1 MEKKLTEQEAKNLVE
16 QIVDYM
22 FREGAIQNL
31 SDDEKMQVPANFI
44 YHEYPRAKEKNHWS
58 PAVFYGQDGNGRDY
72 SVINKNP
79 ELAATLGNL
88 SYHDF
93 LELQKALVETGIFRP
108 DPIDY
113 RHPNERADFD
123 EIAHSVRIY
132 TTFGEIKNYSFDK
145 PKSL

>member
-1 MEKKLTEQEAKNLVE
+1 MENKLTEEEAEKLVE

-22 FREGAIQNL
+22 FREGAAESL

-44 YHEYPRAKEKNHWS
+44 YHEYPHAKEQNHWS
-58 PAVFYGQDGNGRDY
+58 PAVFYGKDINGDDY
-72 SVINKNP
+72 SVVNKNP
-79 ELAATLGNL
+79 ELAATLNNL
-88 SYHDF
+88 SYRDF
-93 LELQKALVETGIFRP
+93 LELEKALVETGIFRP

-113 RHPNERADFD
+113 HHPSQRADFD
-123 EIAHSVRIY
+123 EIAHSTRIY